1 MNWRAILDRFFG
13 RSQRRCLDDR
23 RQGETLTLTYE
34 RTRGRAISFDATFN
48 PGADGRIAEAFCLAF
63 QEGADLRHL
72 LHHACIIASVG
83 LQYGATMADFAHAM
97 GEDDLSKAPG
107 SFMAVIARA
116 GAALDA
122 ENGFTREGA
131 A

>member
-1 MNWRAILDRFFG
+1 MNADRPK
-13 RSQRRCLDDR
+13 RTRLHDR
-23 RQGETLTLTYE
+23 RQGETVTLEHTTAAGHIIE
-34 RTRGRAISFDATFN
+34 FDATFN

-63 QEGADLRHL
+63 KEGADLRHL

-97 GEDDLSKAPG
+97 GEDNPAHKPG
-107 SFMAVIARA
+107 SFMGAIVRA

-122 ENGFTREGA
+122 EYGFVRA
-131 A
+131 VVA